1 MAQTITKVFVVN
13 ASTRVSNHD
22 IDLVTQAVHHQVR
35 DHFAPLWG
43 IKTPAVVFTTAT
55 PTPVKGDAVITIYD
69 APDVDGALGYH
80 TEDRG
85 VIYGKVFAGVILD
98 NKGTVHTGPVSVS
111 ACLSHEVLETL
122 GDPRVQ
128 LWASNDSG
136 AQIAY
141 EVCDPV
147 QGDSYDIVI
156 HGTAIAVSDFVT
168 PAWFDA
174 QETGE
179 QLNYLAT
186 LTKPFTLR
194 TGGYVVRM
202 AEGRVSNVFGA
213 EIPDWQKALK
223 RRHGRASRRAA

>member
-13 ASTRVSNHD
+13 ASKRVTNHD
-22 IDLVTQAVHHQVR
+22 IDLATQAVNHQVR

-43 IKTPAVVFTTAT
+43 IKAPAVVFTTTT
-55 PTPVKGDAVITIYD
+55 PAPAKGNAVITVYD
-69 APDVDGALGYH
+69 TPDVDGALGYH
-80 TEDRG
+80 TEDSG

-98 NKGTVHTGPVSVS
+98 NGGTALTGSVSVS

-128 LWASNDSG
+128 LWASNDRG

-147 QGDSYDIVI
+147 QGDSYDIVV
-156 HGTAIAVSDFVT
+156 HGTSVAVSDFVT

-179 QLNYLAT
+179 QLNYLST
-186 LTKPFTLR
+186 VTKPFTLR
-194 TGGYVVRM
+194 KNGYVVRM
-202 AEGRVSNVFGA
+202 TEGRVSNVFGEA
-213 EIPDWQKALK
+213 LPDWQKALK
-223 RRHGRASRRAA
+223 RKHGRISRRAA